1 MNYSNRQRVRR
12 KSTLIIEF
20 FYFSNVLNDV
30 KASVYKDFC
39 AQREKKLDVCLV
51 SDLTVRVLYMQI

>member
-1 MNYSNRQRVRR
+1 MVLFN
-12 KSTLIIEF
+12 
-20 FYFSNVLNDV
+20 FSNVLNDV

-51 SDLTVRVLYMQI
+51 SDLKVCAKVFQLEK